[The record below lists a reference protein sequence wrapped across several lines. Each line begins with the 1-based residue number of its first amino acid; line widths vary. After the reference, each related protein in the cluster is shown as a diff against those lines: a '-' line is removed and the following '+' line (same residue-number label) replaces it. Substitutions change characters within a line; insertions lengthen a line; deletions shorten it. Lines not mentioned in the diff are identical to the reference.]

1 MEVLLLLRFVSFC
14 FIFFIF
20 RLMKNF
26 GAKSAPDE
34 VKSICW
40 IGIVFLCVEWM
51 WMARMI
57 EMLREIYGCDV
68 YRMSVIAAG

>member
-1 MEVLLLLRFVSFC
+1 
-14 FIFFIF
+14 
-20 RLMKNF
+20 MKNF